1 LPDLEAQKLKT
12 TLIVSVLAFVVAL
25 YAYCFSWHDYCV
37 DAKDQPGRVFCI
49 YEPQIE
55 YWFASPNSMKPGLL
69 AAQQQGVARIFHGTL
84 DSHGAFTRR
93 PNITHTSG

>member
-1 LPDLEAQKLKT
+1 LKT

-37 DAKDQPGRVFCI
+37 DAKGQHGRVFCI

-55 YWFASPNSMKPGLL
+55 YWLAPPNSMRPGLL
-69 AAQQQGVARIFHGTL
+69 ATQQQ
-84 DSHGAFTRR
+84 SHEQKAT
-93 PNITHTSG
+93 